1 MQQFEHRTSN
11 VQRRPSEIEK
21 KFHGVKTSN
30 VEGAPARHREP
41 YSMLLVI
48 LLARSGEAG
57 GSLCLYYK
65 W

>member
-1 MQQFEHRTSN
+1 MT
-11 VQRRPSEIEK
+11 EILK
-21 KFHGVKTSN
+21 SKQCLAL
-30 VEGAPARHREP
+30 EGAPARHREP
-41 YSMLLVI
+41 YSMLFVL